1 MHGVVFAHYE
11 VGERAAEAYALITL
25 YESGYARQLQLARSF
40 GYSARSLRRYQA
52 RFEAGGMGALARDAG
67 RQVGARIGKRKARG
81 RDQTIL
87 RLKGQGMSTRAIA
100 GRLGVFE
107 NAIRKR
113 LRRLGWLPSESL
125 SPPRLP
131 LEPPTTA
138 DAVST
143 VEVAE
148 SAQAVTG
155 KVLTATAERAAS
167 RAAEDALEWPLA
179 SLDHDPLD
187 RSSDRL
193 LAQLG
198 LLEDAAPVFA
208 PAENLPMAG
217 VLLVMPALLASGV
230 LPIARRLY
238 GSIGPAFYGLRTT
251 RVAYLLL
258 ALLRIPRPEAL
269 KEHAPGNLGRIIG
282 LDRMLEVK
290 TLRRK
295 LTVLAARRVGRDLG
309 RELARRREVT
319 DRPIPLDLRAVQVL
333 RRSPLALDLY
343 TWVTYRMSYLTR
355 PVEIPWGI
363 LQLQFG
369 ADYPRTSQGRADFK
383 RKMLGALKKIA
394 VVYPKL
400 RANDGEQG
408 LRLLPGPTHVRGG

>member
-1 MHGVVFAHYE
+1 MA
-11 VGERAAEAYALITL
+11 
-25 YESGYARQLQLARSF
+25 
-40 GYSARSLRRYQA
+40 
-52 RFEAGGMGALARDAG
+52 
-67 RQVGARIGKRKARG
+67 
-81 RDQTIL
+81 
-87 RLKGQGMSTRAIA
+87 TRAPIA
-100 GRLGVFE
+100 MAEHKAL
-107 NAIRKR
+107 
-113 LRRLGWLPSESL
+113 SE
-125 SPPRLP
+125 
-131 LEPPTTA
+131 E
-138 DAVST
+138 
-143 VEVAE
+143 
-148 SAQAVTG
+148 
-155 KVLTATAERAAS
+155 
-167 RAAEDALEWPLA
+167 EDALDLPLA

-217 VLLVMPALLASGV
+217 VLLAMPALLASGV